1 MPETLMPIKGR
12 VRSIPLLAAALAAV
26 SLAMPATSAAQPAT
40 AYLDG
45 AEPWTESDCASDVPV
60 VVASDARAQSDIY
73 SAVTL
78 AGALGT
84 DCVVLAGPREARV
97 PVSQQ
102 ARLDAAAA
110 GGYVLGGTAAVPPAK
125 IAGRTMTRLGGANR
139 WVTAQRVGTEASALG
154 SRREPASVATPEVS
168 LTPPADVAQPGLYL
182 DGAEPWIASDCA
194 GDVPVVVASDAR
206 AQSDIYSAVTLAGVL
221 GTDCV
226 VLAGPRDA
234 AMPVSQQARLD
245 AAAAGGY
252 VLGGTAAVPTVK
264 VGGRAM
270 TRLGGADRWATA
282 QLVGRRATGDTTAG
296 TSTAAETIPLQF
308 NAIAVGAV
316 HACGLRTDGTLAC
329 WGTDRWGE
337 TSAPSG
343 IFTAVSAGSGHSCG
357 VRAGG
362 AVECW
367 GNNAFGQADAPTG
380 AFTAVAA
387 GPLHSCGLRS
397 SGTVACWG
405 DSRSERTGAPA
416 GTFTA
421 VAAGSAHG
429 CGLRTGG
436 TVACWGDDASGQTD
450 APPGAFAAVA
460 AGGVRSCG
468 LRTGGTVVCW
478 GGSNEGEAQVPSGTF
493 TAVSVGYTH
502 ACGLRTSGTVACW
515 GDSAMG
521 RADPPPGAFTAVASG
536 GEHSCGLR
544 ADATVACWSH
554 RPVDFAPR

>member
-1 MPETLMPIKGR
+1 MPETSTPMKGR
-12 VRSIPLLAAALAAV
+12 VRSIPLMAAVLVAV
-26 SLAMPATSAAQPAT
+26 SLALPSTSAAQPAT

-45 AEPWTESDCASDVPV
+45 AEPWTESDCAGDVPV

-84 DCVVLAGPREARV
+84 DCVVLAGPREARI
-97 PVSQQ
+97 PVSQR

-125 IAGRTMTRLGGANR
+125 IAARNMTRLGGANR
-139 WVTAQRVGTEASALG
+139 WATAQRVGTEASALG
-154 SRREPASVATPEVS
+154 SRREPPSAATPETT
-168 LTPPADVAQPGLYL
+168 LTAAADVAQPGLYL

-234 AMPVSQQARLD
+234 GVPVSQRSRLD

-252 VLGGTAAVPTVK
+252 VLGGTAAVPTAK
-264 VGGRAM
+264 VAGRAM

-296 TSTAAETIPLQF
+296 TSTQQF
-308 NAIAVGAV
+308 NAVSVGAV
-316 HACGLRTDGTLAC
+316 HACGLRTDGTVAC

-337 TSAPSG
+337 TGAPSG

-362 AVECW
+362 AVACW
-367 GNNAFGQADAPTG
+367 GNNLFAQADAPSGT
-380 AFTAVAA
+380 FTAVAA
-387 GPLHSCGLRS
+387 GPLHSCGLLT
-397 SGTVACWG
+397 SGTVRCWG
-405 DSRSERTGAPA
+405 DSRSERTDAPP

-421 VAAGSAHG
+421 VAMGSAHG
-429 CGLRTGG
+429 CGLRTDG
-436 TVACWGDDASGQTD
+436 TAACWGDNASGQTD
-450 APPGAFAAVA
+450 APPGAFTAVA

-468 LRTGGTVVCW
+468 VRGDGTVACW
-478 GGSNEGEAQVPSGTF
+478 GGSNEGEVQVPSGTF

-502 ACGLRTSGTVACW
+502 GCGLRTDGTVACW

-521 RADPPPGAFTAVASG
+521 RADPPPGAFAAVASG
-536 GEHSCGLR
+536 GEYSCGLR

-554 RPVDFAPR
+554 RPADFAPR